1 MSFALELPP
10 SALDAL
16 AAKVADRLRSL
27 KADEPEPW
35 ITVDQAAEHLGCKPR
50 RIYDLV
56 SQHRI
61 PFEKDGARLLFR
73 RSAIDSELES
83 GRMGSA

>member
-10 SALDAL
+10 NSLDAL
-16 AAKVADRLRSL
+16 AAKVAERLRSL

-35 ITVDQAAEHLGCKPR
+35 IPVEQAAEHLGCKPR

-56 SQHRI
+56 SQSRI
-61 PFEKDGARLLFR
+61 PFERDGARLLFR
-73 RSAIDSELES
+73 RSQIDEALES
-83 GRMGSA
+83 GRMGAA